1 MRAVITVL
9 QTAAGTLPAAPPIDG
24 WVWSYAVPAALL
36 AVAAGSTWMLYRRFS
51 RLEDHEDR
59 GGHE

>member
-1 MRAVITVL
+1 MRTVIAVW
-9 QTAAGTLPAAPPIDG
+9 QAAAGALPAEPPIDG

-51 RLEDHEDR
+51 RLEDGDGQ